1 MFEIGES
8 PGYGTESGCGALP
21 GAAALAADPLGSVE
35 SDKMA
40 KTQAE
45 KQKELRRE
53 KLAQIRKDVK
63 SGNLVVRQMTKAER
77 KKFPP
82 KDKERA
88 KRS

>member
-1 MFEIGES
+1 V
-8 PGYGTESGCGALP
+8 T
-21 GAAALAADPLGSVE
+21 LAADPLGSVE
-35 SDKMA
+35 SDNMA

-82 KDKERA
+82 KDNERA

>member
-1 MFEIGES
+1 
-8 PGYGTESGCGALP
+8 
-21 GAAALAADPLGSVE
+21 
-35 SDKMA
+35 MA

-82 KDKERA
+82 KDNERA